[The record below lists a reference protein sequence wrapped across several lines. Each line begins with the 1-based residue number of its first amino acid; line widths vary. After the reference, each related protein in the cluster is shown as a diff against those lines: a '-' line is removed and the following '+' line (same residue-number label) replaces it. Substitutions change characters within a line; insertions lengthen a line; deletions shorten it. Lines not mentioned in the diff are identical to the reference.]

1 MTIYA
6 VVNDFLAAAT
16 SCEAKGPVWTL
27 MSPAAILQGGN
38 PYFVPDFD
46 SRFEARTALALRI
59 GKLGKGIARRFAA
72 RYVDAVAPATVFV
85 AANLLNRLRK
95 EGMPW
100 TSAINYDR
108 SLALGRFQS
117 ADFEGIAR
125 CECTLM
131 LESSGDS
138 IKSSSHTGAANM
150 RPDDII
156 ETLSRDNTLK
166 TGDLLLIGLAKE
178 GPAVRPGLK
187 ATLLLNDEEMLRFNI
202 R

>member
-6 VVNDFLAAAT
+6 VVNDFLATAVPG
-16 SCEAKGPVWTL
+16 EAKGPIWTL

-72 RYVDAVAPATVFV
+72 RYVDAVAPATVFL
-85 AANLLNRLRK
+85 AADLLNRLRK
-95 EGMPW
+95 ESLPW
-100 TSAINYDR
+100 TSAISYDR
-108 SLALGRFQS
+108 SLALGRFLTV
-117 ADFEGIAR
+117 DFKEIDS
-125 CECTLM
+125 CECSLL

-138 IKSSSHTGAANM
+138 IKSTLHQGASNL
-150 RPDDII
+150 RPDEII
-156 ETLSRDNTLK
+156 EALSRDNTLK
-166 TGDLLLIGLAKE
+166 TGDILLIGLSNE
-178 GPAVRPGLK
+178 GPEVKPGLK
-187 ATLLLNDEEMLRFNI
+187 ATLLLNGEEMLRFNI